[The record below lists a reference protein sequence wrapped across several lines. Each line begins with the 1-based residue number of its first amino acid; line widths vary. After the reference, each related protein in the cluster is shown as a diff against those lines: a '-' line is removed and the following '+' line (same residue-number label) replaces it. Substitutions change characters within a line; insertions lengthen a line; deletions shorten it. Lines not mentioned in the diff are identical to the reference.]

1 VGQLNYSVVETT
13 CIYCG
18 AGCGLQVQVLDG
30 QIIGVLPAPSHPVSK
45 GRLCIKGWNAAD
57 FVNHPD
63 RLRTP
68 LLRANGGWQVVSWEQ
83 ALDLVSDRLAAIVQE
98 AGPDAVGLLS
108 SAKCSNEE
116 NYLLQKL
123 ARGVIGTN
131 NVDHCAR
138 L

>member
-1 VGQLNYSVVETT
+1 VEYKNVQTT

-18 AGCGLQVQVLDG
+18 CGCGIYLQVLDG
-30 QIIGVLPAPSHPVSK
+30 KIVGTLPVKEHPISEGK
-45 GRLCIKGWNAAD
+45 LCVKGWNAAD
-57 FVNHPD
+57 FVYHSD
-63 RLRTP
+63 RLTAP
-68 LLRANGGWQVVSWEQ
+68 LIRDEKGGDLREAPWDE
-83 ALDLVSDRLAAIVQE
+83 ALDLVASRMKQIKAE
-98 AGPDAVGLLS
+98 SGPDSIGFLA

-123 ARGVIGTN
+123 ARAVVGTN